1 MQVNVL
7 RLSVFIALAV
17 VLNSVVAL
25 TVRDTLLVEI
35 ETRYIETQNQFLDE
49 VGAKV
54 QTELAQPAPLSLSEQ
69 QMRLEARYDTQALV
83 VRRNADFYSQS
94 QLSEFA
100 ELEKQ
105 QALVDYLNATLYF
118 VLNDNEVL
126 EIGPLVDQDVY
137 YYLVDWFDWL
147 ISAFLNLLLLLVF
160 WYLNIKER
168 NVLAERLAQM
178 PVALS
183 QPQDLKSSLQQLS
196 QLVDAQLNEGEARI
210 TLQRDLLHGVAHEFR
225 SPMARMQFALD
236 MLEDAEEE
244 EREALHTSLNQS
256 LQDLEGLVSELL
268 YYARVKDN
276 SVKPKQVVLQ
286 MSSVLQETLDKV
298 APFYPQV
305 DFELDAQEI
314 HWQGDEALVK
324 RLFTNLLRN
333 AGRFARQR
341 VRVELREQSGELVVR
356 VIDDGIGIPPGK
368 QARIF
373 EPFTRLDPSRSRDS
387 GGCGLGLAIVQ
398 SIVSKHDGTVRVS
411 EESTDLGGACFEIR
425 LPKRVTTKSAVN
437 PVH

>member
-7 RLSVFIALAV
+7 RLSAFIALTI
-17 VLNSVVAL
+17 VLNSVLAL
-25 TVRDTLLVEI
+25 TVRHTLLVEI

-49 VGAKV
+49 VGARV
-54 QTELAQPAPLSLSEQ
+54 QTELARPAQISLSEL
-69 QMRLEARYDTQALV
+69 QMSLEARYDTQALV

-94 QLSEFA
+94 QLSEFT
-100 ELEKQ
+100 ELKEQ

-118 VLNDNEVL
+118 VLNDYEVL

-147 ISAFLNLLLLLVF
+147 MSAFLNLFLLLVF
-160 WYLNIKER
+160 WYLNVKER

-178 PVALS
+178 PVSLS
-183 QPQDLKSSLQQLS
+183 QPQDLNSSLQQLS
-196 QLVDAQLNEGEARI
+196 QLVNAQLNEGEARI

-244 EREALHTSLNQS
+244 ERAALHTSLNQS

-286 MSSVLQETLDKV
+286 MGSVLQETLDKV

-305 DFELDAQEI
+305 DFELDVQEI
-314 HWQGDEALVK
+314 HWEGDEALVK

-333 AGRFARQR
+333 AGRFARER
-341 VRVELREQSGELVVR
+341 VRVELRELPGELVVR

-398 SIVSKHDGTVRVS
+398 SIVSKHHGTVCVS
-411 EESTDLGGACFEIR
+411 EESTELGGACFEIR
-425 LPKRVTTKSAVN
+425 LPKCVSMDSATI

>member
-7 RLSVFIALAV
+7 RLSVFIALAI

-54 QTELAQPAPLSLSEQ
+54 QIELAQPAPLSLSEQ

-314 HWQGDEALVK
+314 HWQGDEALIK

-341 VRVELREQSGELVVR
+341 VCVELREQSGELVVR

>member
-298 APFYPQV
+298 SPFYPQV

-341 VRVELREQSGELVVR
+341 VRVELREQPGELVVR

>member
-7 RLSVFIALAV
+7 RLSAFIALAI
-17 VLNSVVAL
+17 VLNSVLAL
-25 TVRDTLLVEI
+25 TVRHTLLVEI

-49 VGAKV
+49 VGARV
-54 QTELAQPAPLSLSEQ
+54 QIELAQPAQRSLSEL

-100 ELEKQ
+100 ELKEQ
-105 QALVDYLNATLYF
+105 QALADYLNATLYF
-118 VLNDNEVL
+118 VLNDHEVL

-147 ISAFLNLLLLLVF
+147 MSACLNLLLLLVF
-160 WYLNIKER
+160 WYLNMKER

-183 QPQDLKSSLQQLS
+183 QPQDLNSSLQQLS

-236 MLEDAEEE
+236 MLEDAEEG
-244 EREALHTSLNQS
+244 ERAALHTSLNQS

-276 SVKPKQVVLQ
+276 SVKPKQIVLQ
-286 MSSVLQETLDKV
+286 MGSVLQETLDKV

-305 DFELDAQEI
+305 DFKLDAQDT

-333 AGRFARQR
+333 AGRFARNR
-341 VRVELREQSGELVVR
+341 VRVELRELPGELVVR

-398 SIVSKHDGTVRVS
+398 SIVSKHHGTVRVS

-425 LPKRVTTKSAVN
+425 LPKRVSTDSTAI

>member
-17 VLNSVVAL
+17 VLNSVAAL